1 MTSCNIS
8 AHMRRWLAIFL
19 VIQANVRV
27 KAGSLDVLP
36 PPVGATVAQCSNLT
50 LLWDEQVCGT
60 FMGYI

>member
-1 MTSCNIS
+1 
-8 AHMRRWLAIFL
+8 MRRWLAIFL

-36 PPVGATVAQCSNLT
+36 PPVGDTIAQCSNLT